1 MKLRGLQPDSF
12 PDVKGLG
19 TGLPVEAAI
28 ATPEIADSIEG
39 LTISIFGGNPVA
51 TRAAKATIDRIDSGG
66 LLENARVVGR
76 YLRECLEEPEDKHL
90 LIGDVR

>member
-1 MKLRGLQPDSF
+1 MGGQPDII
-12 PDVKGLG
+12 PDVEGLG
-19 TGLPVEAAI
+19 KGLPVEATI
-28 ATPEIADSIEG
+28 ATPEIADSTKG
-39 LTISIFGGNPVA
+39 LTISTFGGNPVA